1 MATQAKTKRI
11 NVSQEEIDKFN
22 ELAHKWWDETS
33 EFKPLHD
40 INPLRLNFIHEK
52 VNLKN
57 KKVLDVGCG
66 GGILAESMTKLGANV
81 MGIDMGK
88 KVIRIA
94 KLHALQSKLDI
105 DYQCVSLETIATKKE
120 PIFDVITCMEMLEHV
135 PEPANI
141 VSLCSRL
148 LKPGG
153 TLFMSTINRNIK
165 AYLFAVIGAEYI
177 LKLLPRGTHDYE
189 KFIKPSELIAW
200 CRREE
205 LNITTLKGMTYN
217 PITQVYKLGDD
228 VSVNYLIEATK
239 DQ

>member
-1 MATQAKTKRI
+1 MATQAKAKRI

-52 VNLKN
+52 VNFKN

-228 VSVNYLIEATK
+228 ISVNYLIEATK

>member
-1 MATQAKTKRI
+1 MATQAKAKRI

-40 INPLRLNFIHEK
+40 INPLRLNFMHEK

-94 KLHALQSKLDI
+94 KLHALQSKLDV
-105 DYQCVSLETIATKKE
+105 DYQCVSLETVAKQNE

-135 PEPANI
+135 PEPSNV

-153 TLFMSTINRNIK
+153 KLFMSTINRNIK

-200 CRREE
+200 CRKEE

>member
-52 VNLKN
+52 VNFKN

-228 VSVNYLIEATK
+228 ISVNYLIEATK